1 MNYFIVLFKNK
12 QKKRIIK
19 KFITKKKALLAYNKM
34 MDKSNKVFFE
44 KKVQNAEECS
54 FELGLISSIRELD
67 IPMYLKDE
75 LGRNQRVYINNEN
88 DLFFVAINMYKVE
101 ETIFDIQQ
109 NKKITIN
116 EFDKEY
122 LSVPGLK
129 VICILN
135 HKIVVQ
141 NDDKFYLFSL
151 KDEDEALRFLDS
163 LSVYLTETNNLSCMV
178 LKSTS
183 LPQKKY
189 MYDLLVSHGFDPA
202 LLYRKFTTQPPRKQN
217 GN

>member
-44 KKVQNAEECS
+44 RKVQNAEICS

-163 LSVYLTETNNLSCMV
+163 LSAYLTETNNLSCMV

-189 MYDLLVSHGFDPA
+189 MYDLLVF
-202 LLYRKFTTQPPRKQN
+202 
-217 GN
+217 

>member
-1 MNYFIVLFKNK
+1 MNYFIVVFKNK

-19 KFITKKKALLAYNKM
+19 KFITKKKALIAYNKM
-34 MDKSNKVFFE
+34 MEKSNNVFFE
-44 KKVQNAEECS
+44 KKIQNATECR
-54 FELGLISSIRELD
+54 FELGLISTVRELD

-75 LGRNQRVYINNEN
+75 IGRNQRVYINNEN
-88 DLFFVAINMYKVE
+88 NLFFVAINMYKVE

-109 NKKITIN
+109 NKKITLN
-116 EFDKEY
+116 DFDKKY
-122 LSVPGLK
+122 LSEIGLK
-129 VICILN
+129 IICILN

-163 LSVYLTETNNLSCMV
+163 LSLYLTHTNNLSCMV

-183 LPQKKY
+183 STQKKY
-189 MYDLLVSHGFDPA
+189 MYDLLVKYGFDPA
-202 LLYRKFTTQPPRKQN
+202 LLYRKFTAPPPRK
-217 GN
+217 

>member
-1 MNYFIVLFKNK
+1 
-12 QKKRIIK
+12 
-19 KFITKKKALLAYNKM
+19 M

-116 EFDKEY
+116 EFYKEY
-122 LSVPGLK
+122 LSIPGLK

-189 MYDLLVSHGFDPA
+189 MYDLLVSRGFDPA
-202 LLYRKFTTQPPRKQN
+202 LLYRKFTTQPTRKQN

>member
-19 KFITKKKALLAYNKM
+19 KFITKKKALIAYNKM

-116 EFDKEY
+116 EFDKKY
-122 LSVPGLK
+122 LSVTGLK
-129 VICILN
+129 IICILRVF
-135 HKIVVQ
+135 K
-141 NDDKFYLFSL
+141 
-151 KDEDEALRFLDS
+151 S
-163 LSVYLTETNNLSCMV
+163 LS
-178 LKSTS
+178 K
-183 LPQKKY
+183 
-189 MYDLLVSHGFDPA
+189 
-202 LLYRKFTTQPPRKQN
+202 
-217 GN
+217 

>member
-1 MNYFIVLFKNK
+1 MNYFIVVFKNK

-34 MDKSNKVFFE
+34 LDKSNNVFFE
-44 KKVQNAEECS
+44 KKIQNTEECS
-54 FELGLISSIRELD
+54 FELGLISTIRELD

-88 DLFFVAINMYKVE
+88 DLFFVAINMYKIE

-109 NKKITIN
+109 NKKITLS

-122 LSVPGLK
+122 ISVPGLK

-135 HKIVVQ
+135 HKVVVQ
-141 NDDKFYLFSL
+141 NDTAFYLFSL
-151 KDEDEALRFLDS
+151 KDEDEALRFLGG
-163 LSVYLTETNNLSCMV
+163 LSSYLTQINNQSCMI

-189 MYDLLVSHGFDPA
+189 MYDLLITHGFDPA
-202 LLYRKFTTQPPRKQN
+202 LLYRKFTTQPPRK
-217 GN
+217 

>member
-1 MNYFIVLFKNK
+1 MNYFIVVFKNK

-34 MDKSNKVFFE
+34 LDKSNNVFFE
-44 KKVQNAEECS
+44 KKIQNTEECS
-54 FELGLISSIRELD
+54 FELGLISTIRELD

-88 DLFFVAINMYKVE
+88 DLFFVAINMYKIE

-109 NKKITIN
+109 NKKITLS

-122 LSVPGLK
+122 ISVPGLK

-135 HKIVVQ
+135 HKVVVQ
-141 NDDKFYLFSL
+141 NDTAFYLFSL
-151 KDEDEALRFLDS
+151 KDEDEALRFLGG
-163 LSVYLTETNNLSCMV
+163 LSSYLTQINNQSCMI

-189 MYDLLVSHGFDPA
+189 MYDLLITHGFEPA
-202 LLYRKFTTQPPRKQN
+202 LLYRKFTTQPPRK
-217 GN
+217 